1 MDTNLSTPKFSI
13 FAKLPPPASL
23 DFLIWIGRSDCPLGF
38 GFGPFGTENMSLD
51 RYRIVKCFS
60 NSLLTALI
68 LVNAV
73 AVAQLW
79 QAVAR
84 VLIGAR
90 RQGLQES
97 FSESQILF
105 LLTDA
110 SGSRRD
116 IFSP

>member
-1 MDTNLSTPKFSI
+1 MMTSYREDLEIQNISGREGRGS
-13 FAKLPPPASL
+13 PPPLQWPLCPSH
-23 DFLIWIGRSDCPLGF
+23 RHSVSDA
-38 GFGPFGTENMSLD
+38 PFGTENMSLD

-97 FSESQILF
+97 VSN
-105 LLTDA
+105 T
-110 SGSRRD
+110 
-116 IFSP
+116 FSPH